1 MINRPSKKTGQQRG
15 QHRVLGLISM
25 VAVLVYARFQ
35 RVLWSARQSDS
46 VRVCTAFF
54 AKASGLGLEKLPLVI
69 RRGLHRGQPDTLL
82 AVVTNQEFHPAVA
95 QFAGPT
101 TVSPGARWEAVVGR
115 VSAEGIA
122 QVYV

>member
-15 QHRVLGLISM
+15 QHRALGLISM
-25 VAVLVYARFQ
+25 VAVLVYARLR

-82 AVVTNQEFHPAVA
+82 AVVTNQELHPAVA
-95 QFAGPT
+95 QFAGSIEQHDGFT
-101 TVSPGARWEAVVGR
+101 GGQMGGGCWAC
-115 VSAEGIA
+115 
-122 QVYV
+122 QC